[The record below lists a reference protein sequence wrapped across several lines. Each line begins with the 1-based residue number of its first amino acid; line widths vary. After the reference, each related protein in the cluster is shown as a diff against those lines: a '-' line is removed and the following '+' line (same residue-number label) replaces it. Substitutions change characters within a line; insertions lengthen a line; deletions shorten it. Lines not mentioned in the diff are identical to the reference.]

1 MGRISYLHILVQV
14 FDHFLMRVYKE
25 KKSNLKRIEQRSLNT
40 NLYKLIQA
48 RKKSKINFVKRKV
61 CCI

>member
-40 NLYKLIQA
+40 NLYRPEKNQ
-48 RKKSKINFVKRKV
+48 K
-61 CCI
+61 